1 MKMVEMAMRSIPERA
16 LNDEFSGDKVFEL
29 AEEIARGEKE
39 GTLLDAHLHYCIAF
53 SLGQSEAEQRLVGL
67 RVRMTPEEVVE
78 ARNTAIEWFAEA
90 QLARAPGPL
99 NHPPESAR
107 DPKFARVN
115 RAGHRLV
122 ENLNRN
128 IMLKRGEIGQR
139 MMEIC
144 EQIRAS
150 DEVLVAEDES
160 IMRLR
165 ALGSCEDAEELI
177 ELRAALNHDGDLN

>member
-1 MKMVEMAMRSIPERA
+1 MSERKRSIPERA
-16 LNDEFSGDKVFEL
+16 LVDGISGDNLLEL
-29 AEEIARGEKE
+29 AEGIARGEQD

-53 SLGQSEAEQRLVGL
+53 SLGQSEAEQRLVDL
-67 RVRMTPEEVVE
+67 RVRMTPEEVIG

-90 QLARAPGPL
+90 QLARAPGPV
-99 NHPPESAR
+99 NHPLESAR
-107 DPKFARVN
+107 DPKFARGN
-115 RAGHRLV
+115 RAAHRLV

-128 IMLKRGEIGQR
+128 IMLKRDEIGQR
-139 MMEIC
+139 MIEIC

-165 ALGSCEDAEELI
+165 ALGNHEDAEELI
-177 ELRAALNHDGDLN
+177 ELRAALNRDGDLN